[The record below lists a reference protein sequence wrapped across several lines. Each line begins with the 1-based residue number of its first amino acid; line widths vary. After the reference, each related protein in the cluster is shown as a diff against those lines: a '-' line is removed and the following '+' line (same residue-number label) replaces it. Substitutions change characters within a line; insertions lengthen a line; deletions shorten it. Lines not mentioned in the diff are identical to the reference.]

1 MTSNSRK
8 KQYHNFDDLGVFAPT
23 FLESRSSADQCKWL
37 KRKREISLRSYHKR
51 MRERSQE
58 EQAAVNAKRLARESR
73 PENRQKKRDR
83 MRRMRL
89 HQDHG
94 IIEYKT

>member
-1 MTSNSRK
+1 MTSKSRK
-8 KQYHNFDDLGVFAPT
+8 KQYHNFDDLGVVAPT
-23 FLESRSSADQCKWL
+23 FLESRSPADQHQWL
-37 KRKREISLRSYHKR
+37 KRKREISLQSYHKR
-51 MRERSQE
+51 MRERSSE

-94 IIEYKT
+94 IIESKT

>member
-1 MTSNSRK
+1 
-8 KQYHNFDDLGVFAPT
+8 
-23 FLESRSSADQCKWL
+23 
-37 KRKREISLRSYHKR
+37 

-94 IIEYKT
+94 IIESKT

>member
-8 KQYHNFDDLGVFAPT
+8 KEHHLFDDHGVVAPT
-23 FLESRSSADQCKWL
+23 FLESRSPADQCKWL
-37 KRKREISLRSYHKR
+37 KRKREISLQSYHKR
-51 MRERSQE
+51 MRERSTE
-58 EQAAVNAKRLARESR
+58 EQAAVNARRLARESK

-94 IIEYKT
+94 IIESRT